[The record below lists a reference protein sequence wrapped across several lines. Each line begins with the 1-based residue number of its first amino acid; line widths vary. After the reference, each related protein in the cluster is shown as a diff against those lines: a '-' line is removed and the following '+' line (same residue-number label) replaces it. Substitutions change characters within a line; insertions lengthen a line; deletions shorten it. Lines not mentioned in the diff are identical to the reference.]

1 MHHTY
6 HIQQRMRQ
14 RGINQAI
21 IQCVLDFGE
30 IKQDKY
36 LISQNLATNYIKQ
49 IKLELKKRHHKCTS
63 TFRQQRSHLT
73 RTHQHHKRGL
83 CWKNHCV
90 VVDFSELSNADLIT
104 LLKHMK
110 KIADKKG
117 VVVVMDDDTQITTY
131 NLCSFRRIKHQTKKF
146 RTCIRN

>member
-6 HIQQRMRQ
+6 HIQRRMRQ

-21 IQCVLDFGE
+21 IQCVIDFGE

-36 LISQNLATNYIKQ
+36 LISQNLATNYIQQ
-49 IKLELKKRHHKCTS
+49 IKLELKKRHHHQCAS
-63 TFRQQRSHLT
+63 TFKQHHAHLA
-73 RTHQHHKRGL
+73 RPHQHHKRGL

-90 VVDFSELSNADLIT
+90 VADFSELSNQDLFN
-104 LLKHMK
+104 LLKYMK

-131 NLCSFRRIKHQTKKF
+131 NLCSFRRIKHQIKK
-146 RTCIRN
+146 I

>member
-1 MHHTY
+1 MYHTH

-21 IQCVLDFGE
+21 IQCVIDFGE

-36 LISQNLATNYIKQ
+36 LISHNLAIRYIHQ
-49 IKLELKKRHHKCTS
+49 IKRELIQRHRHN
-63 TFRQQRSHLT
+63 T
-73 RTHQHHKRGL
+73 RFH
-83 CWKNHCV
+83 
-90 VVDFSELSNADLIT
+90 FEELSHQDLFN
-104 LLKHMK
+104 LLKYMK

-131 NLCSFRRIKHQTKKF
+131 NLCSFRRIKHQIKK
-146 RTCIRN
+146 I